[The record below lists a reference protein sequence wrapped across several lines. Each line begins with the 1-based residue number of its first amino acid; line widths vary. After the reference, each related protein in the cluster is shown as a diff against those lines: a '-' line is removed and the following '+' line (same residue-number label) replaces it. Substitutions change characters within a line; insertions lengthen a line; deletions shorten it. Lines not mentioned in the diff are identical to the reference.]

1 MKAFLRIAIPSLAA
15 VSLIAVMPVRGQ
27 VGQTRPRLDPDETY
41 KRNCMRC
48 HVALPTYRPGAQQ
61 TIVTHMRVRAN
72 LTGEQAAA
80 ILDYL
85 IGGEPA
91 APVKPQAAEEP
102 RSVPEPTPV
111 QKPSAKSSP
120 STKGRAAP
128 KPTIA
133 AEPHPS
139 PTPVPTAPPPPRAA
153 AAPAA
158 VELPQGS
165 RRAAAEGGLL

>member
-1 MKAFLRIAIPSLAA
+1 MKAFLRVAIPSLAA

-27 VGQTRPRLDPDETY
+27 VEQTRPRLDPDETY

-91 APVKPQAAEEP
+91 APGKARSGEEP
-102 RSVPEPTPV
+102 
-111 QKPSAKSSP
+111 PS
-120 STKGRAAP
+120 
-128 KPTIA
+128 I
-133 AEPHPS
+133 
-139 PTPVPTAPPPPRAA
+139 
-153 AAPAA
+153 
-158 VELPQGS
+158 
-165 RRAAAEGGLL
+165 